1 MNHCILAS
9 LLPLNHQYCRSTTYR
24 FLVSSLFLELLELE
38 PEFLELV
45 LPEFAVCLEPLVLL
59 EPAVCPEP
67 LVYLEPLVPLGSL
80 VLPELAVCP
89 EPLVYLKPLVP
100 LGSLVLLEP
109 AVCSELSLF
118 GI

>member
-67 LVYLEPLVPLGSL
+67 LVYLEP
-80 VLPELAVCP
+80 AVCP

>member
-1 MNHCILAS
+1 MSHCILAS

-67 LVYLEPLVPLGSL
+67 LVYLEP
-80 VLPELAVCP
+80 AVCP